1 MSRGYILRSR
11 YTCLLLAHACMH
23 AVHYCI
29 PCFLTVALCG
39 THSSGHA
46 PNSACSART
55 QDKKLSIYMNMHAHT
70 HRCHR
75 DDTCM
80 RNTRIVW
87 MWWRHSTSVVDRCQQ
102 VLPAALLCCMY
113 ARMRCAAL
121 RPYRCGRCEDVEV
134 RLAHH
139 STAATATKLASKYHC
154 HYIVH
159 D

>member
-1 MSRGYILRSR
+1 MLITRSR
-11 YTCLLLAHACMH
+11 MHARSALLHSLLSNCGSVWHCIRVGTHQTAHAVRAH
-23 AVHYCI
+23 KI
-29 PCFLTVALCG
+29 R
-39 THSSGHA
+39 
-46 PNSACSART
+46 NSVY
-55 QDKKLSIYMNMHAHT
+55 IYMNMHAHT

-80 RNTRIVW
+80 RNIHIVW
-87 MWWRHSTSVVDRCQQ
+87 MWRRHSTSVIDRCQQ
-102 VLPAALLCCMY
+102 VLLAALLCCMY

-154 HYIVH
+154 HYLVH